1 MIEDENLEKS
11 VFEEIPT
18 EKIYSKTAVSAG
30 TFFGGPFVAGYCIAE
45 NFKAFNDLEKARNTY
60 IVTAISTI
68 IITILAFNIPEN
80 IPSVV
85 FPLIYACITSFIIKT
100 YQEKDIEKHVN
111 NGGEFFNGW
120 RVFLISIISVVIF
133 LAIIYAI
140 AYLLPHLISY

>member
-1 MIEDENLEKS
+1 MIQEENPEKS

-45 NFKAFNDLEKARNTY
+45 NFKAFNDFEKARNTY
-60 IVTAISTI
+60 IITVVSTI
-68 IITILAFNIPEN
+68 LITIIAFNIPEN
-80 IPSVV
+80 FPSVV
-85 FPLIYACITSFIIKT
+85 FPAVYAFITSFIIQT

-120 RVFLISIISVVIF
+120 RVFLISIISVVIL

-140 AYLLPHLISY
+140 AYLLPQL